1 VHKDR
6 DYDRGSFKSPC
17 ISGLCVLTPEAMRCA
32 LKLVL
37 SHRSCGAILLALWSN
52 VGEGGV
58 VRVSQAVIA
67 HECDVTLRRLSKE
80 LTHLVDG
87 GWIDLV
93 NVSVEPGGPLEYVI
107 SPLVLQV
114 MKPEER
120 V

>member
-1 VHKDR
+1 MAEVTSIFPASQ
-6 DYDRGSFKSPC
+6 GSVFF
-17 ISGLCVLTPEAMRCA
+17 TPEAMGCV
-32 LKLVL
+32 LELVL
-37 SHRSCGAILLALWSN
+37 SHRSCGAILLALCSN

-58 VRVSQAVIA
+58 VRVSQAAIA
-67 HECDVTLRRLSKE
+67 HQCDVTLRKLSKE

-87 GWIDLV
+87 GWIELV
-93 NVSVEPGGPLEYVI
+93 NVSIEPGGPLECVI

>member
-1 VHKDR
+1 MTEVASNSPVSQ
-6 DYDRGSFKSPC
+6 GSVYF
-17 ISGLCVLTPEAMRCA
+17 TPEAMRCA

-58 VRVSQAVIA
+58 VRVSQAAIA
-67 HECDVTLRRLSKE
+67 HECDVTLRKLTKE
-80 LTHLVDG
+80 LAHLVDG

-93 NVSVEPGGPLEYVI
+93 NVSIEPGGPLECII

>member
-1 VHKDR
+1 MPEITSVFPAS
-6 DYDRGSFKSPC
+6 RGSVFF
-17 ISGLCVLTPEAMRCA
+17 TPEAMRCA
-32 LKLVL
+32 LELVL
-37 SHRSCGAILLALWSN
+37 THRSCAAILLALWSN

-58 VRVSQAVIA
+58 VRVSQAAIA
-67 HECDVTLRRLSKE
+67 HQCDVTLRKFSKE

-87 GWIDLV
+87 GWIELV
-93 NVSVEPGGPLEYVI
+93 NVSIEPGGPLECII

>member
-1 VHKDR
+1 MMTEAASNPPASQ
-6 DYDRGSFKSPC
+6 GSVYF
-17 ISGLCVLTPEAMRCA
+17 TPDAMRCA

-52 VGEGGV
+52 VGEGGM

-67 HECDVTLRRLSKE
+67 HECDVTLRKLSKE

-87 GWIDLV
+87 GWIELV
-93 NVSVEPGGPLEYVI
+93 NVSIEPGGPLECVI
-107 SPLVLQV
+107 SPLVLQM
-114 MKPEER
+114 MKPDER